1 MFSQLV
7 TAECELVRKDT
18 KHRDSDAGIIN
29 ACLLKCLHPHPVPTG
44 EVPILRKP
52 ASDAGPAEGFASAPV
67 GLTPGPGPSPG
78 YLDGAKVQSYWDQE
92 NKYCALRSPV
102 KIR

>member
-1 MFSQLV
+1 MFSQIV
-7 TAECELVRKDT
+7 TAECGLVREAT
-18 KHRDSDAGIIN
+18 HHRDSDAGTIN
-29 ACLLKCLHPHPVPTG
+29 ACILKCLHPHPVPT

-78 YLDGAKVQSYWDQE
+78 YLDGP
-92 NKYCALRSPV
+92 KYRV
-102 KIR
+102 TGTRKISAVLLDPR

>member
-7 TAECELVRKDT
+7 TAERGLVREDT
-18 KHRDSDAGIIN
+18 THRDSDAGIIN
-29 ACLLKCLHPHPVPTG
+29 VCILKCLHPHPVPTG

-52 ASDAGPAEGFASAPV
+52 ASDAGPGFASAPV

-78 YLDGAKVQSYWDQE
+78 YLDGP
-92 NKYCALRSPV
+92 KYRV
-102 KIR
+102 TGTRKISAVLLDPR